1 MQVPY
6 ALGFIFGENFWGI
19 PPRFPLCAILCYACY
34 YNVITDIRLLLRK
47 GMTFVSDKL
56 HATKRTFTERKADQ
70 QLATLLAATGVYS
83 TRQIADAVNG
93 RAESYQISLR
103 QVEYDIASGLNRYR
117 DLLPDTPEKAKLLQ
131 VARLQ
136 MIQDLALQAF
146 VDSTKTQTIDYDADG
161 TITGSSER
169 RTAGDKGFLAIAK
182 DIEIERNLLLG
193 VRAPKEERQM
203 GELTVVFAWAETP
216 ARSLPA
222 DISADYSLAPDEPDD
237 SESPSD

>member
-1 MQVPY
+1 
-6 ALGFIFGENFWGI
+6 
-19 PPRFPLCAILCYACY
+19 
-34 YNVITDIRLLLRK
+34 
-47 GMTFVSDKL
+47 MTFVSDKL

-70 QLATLLAATGVYS
+70 QLAALLAATGVYS
-83 TRQIADAVNG
+83 SKQIADAING

-146 VDSTKTQTIDYDADG
+146 VDSTTTQTIAYDADG
-161 TITGSSER
+161 TVTGSSER

-182 DIEIERNLLLG
+182 DIEIERNLIFG
-193 VRAPKEERQM
+193 VRAPKEEKQM
-203 GELTVVFAWAETP
+203 GELTVTFAWAN
-216 ARSLPA
+216 AA
-222 DISADYSLAPDEPDD
+222 DNDISADYSIATDELLPDSD
-237 SESPSD
+237 SDCLSE